1 MDGRRRL
8 TLRPNEA
15 AGVAAIALLG
25 AGLLARTWMTWVN
38 PTVDS
43 SRELMIPAR
52 VALGERLYLDVVAH
66 YGPVPVWLHA
76 AADRLLGL
84 HLSTPLALLV
94 PLAAVTIF
102 TFYLLVRRVA
112 GPLAACSASLLA
124 TAVALVAPNGGALVF
139 PYSFSAAHGL
149 AFSSLALALFM
160 RPSRAA
166 AAGAA
171 ALWGLALASKPELA
185 LVGLTAAF
193 AGEAFGSPGP
203 WRFPRRAFV
212 TVIAAVACGLGI
224 WGVAL
229 HGIPLRSLVL
239 EGPLVLFHLPKEWR
253 GVYQIVSGLG
263 DPARAFAVTAT
274 GAFLGLLLLAAVQAG
289 AWLARRAGTGTALAA
304 FGGVAAL
311 LVAGLLGTE
320 PGRLLDQALPP
331 ALRAAPL
338 ALAGVVAL
346 LAARRIA
353 PSPAL
358 VALALAGSL
367 GAVRVA
373 LNFTYGWSA
382 TPYAA
387 LAAPGLVAAAVA
399 AAFVLLP
406 GRGPFLAASFVSL
419 AALQA
424 GRIVLATDPST
435 YVTLETPRGALR
447 LGSDRAEAFG
457 GAMSWISA
465 RARPGDTLAAFP
477 EAGLLNFALGLP
489 NPLRQ
494 DQILPGHL
502 DAAAEE
508 ATMARLRERRPRFVV
523 LANQPSAAFGPE
535 SFGRDYA
542 TSLWAAVLDG
552 WRLAA
557 TFGTAGPADPVGS
570 GPFFIR
576 VYERIDDGRATT
588 PRAEE

>member
-76 AADRLLGL
+76 AADRLFGL
-84 HLSTPLALLV
+84 QLSTPLALLL
-94 PLAAVTIF
+94 PLAAITIF
-102 TFYLLVRRVA
+102 SFHVLVRRVA
-112 GPLAACSASLLA
+112 GPLAACCASLLA

-149 AFSSLALALFM
+149 AFSSLALALFQ

-171 ALWGLALASKPELA
+171 GLWGLALASKPELA
-185 LVGLTAAF
+185 LVGLTAAL

-229 HGIPLRSLVL
+229 RGIPLRSLVL
-239 EGPLVLFHLPKEWR
+239 EGPLVLFHLPREWR
-253 GVYQIVSGLG
+253 GVYEIVSGLG
-263 DPARAFAVTAT
+263 DPSRAIAATAT
-274 GAFLGLLLLAAVQAG
+274 GAFLALLLLAAVQAG
-289 AWLARRAGTGTALAA
+289 AGFSRRAGTGTALSA

-311 LVAGLLGTE
+311 VVAGLLATDS
-320 PGRLLDQALPP
+320 GRVLDQALPP

-338 ALAGVVAL
+338 ALAGIVAL

-353 PSPAL
+353 PSPAH
-358 VALALAGSL
+358 VALAVAGSL

-508 ATMARLRERRPRFVV
+508 ATVARLRERRPRFVV

-557 TFGTAGPADPVGS
+557 TFGAAWPADPVGS

-576 VYERIDDGRATT
+576 VYERNDDSREA
-588 PRAEE
+588 PPAARK